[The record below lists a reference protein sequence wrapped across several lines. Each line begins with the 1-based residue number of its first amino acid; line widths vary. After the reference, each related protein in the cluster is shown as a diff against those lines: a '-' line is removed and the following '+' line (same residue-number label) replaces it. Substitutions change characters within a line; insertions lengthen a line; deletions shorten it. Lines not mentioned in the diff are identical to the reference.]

1 MKKLNLII
9 ISLILL
15 ICGCKENKSTQLQE
29 LSKKNNHESIEEVST
44 KIPILNFGTF
54 HMGFTTDANTTEF
67 DENDKQNQRNIH
79 DIAKQ
84 IAEFK
89 PTVIIVEKPPEYN
102 NKLQAQYKE
111 YLENPDMLFKNP
123 SEVQL
128 LAFEL
133 GRLANTERIYGID
146 HKMDYNYMI
155 AKDIKNSIDSVFID
169 NFYTDPMQF
178 YPEVNVDEDTLALLE
193 NLKLTNRD
201 KYLDFLL
208 TINADILTHVGTKDG
223 FEGADEAA
231 KLYQRNL
238 RMYSNLNRI
247 SLDKDDRVFI
257 LMGATHTA
265 FLRDFIR
272 RSPKYEM
279 VNTFDYLK

>member
-1 MKKLNLII
+1 
-9 ISLILL
+9 
-15 ICGCKENKSTQLQE
+15 
-29 LSKKNNHESIEEVST
+29 
-44 KIPILNFGTF
+44 
-54 HMGFTTDANTTEF
+54 
-67 DENDKQNQRNIH
+67 
-79 DIAKQ
+79 
-84 IAEFK
+84 
-89 PTVIIVEKPPEYN
+89 
-102 NKLQAQYKE
+102 
-111 YLENPDMLFKNP
+111 
-123 SEVQL
+123 
-128 LAFEL
+128 
-133 GRLANTERIYGID
+133 
-146 HKMDYNYMI
+146 MI

-238 RMYSNLNRI
+238 RMYSNFNRI

-265 FLRDFIR
+265 FQGLYKEK
-272 RSPKYEM
+272 PE
-279 VNTFDYLK
+279 V